1 MQLVDVLKENMI
13 FLNFEANNKEEA
25 IEKFIN
31 SLEKTGTIKEPNALK
46 DALLEREK
54 LGTTGIGQGIAMPH
68 ARSSA
73 IKDLTVAFFRSEKGI
88 DFKSMDSE
96 PVHLVFLLLA
106 PVTAGGP
113 YLKLLAKISRL
124 LRGDDFRNALMEA
137 KDVSSVLQIIQDND
151 WLGNNSFV

>member
-13 FLNFEANNKEEA
+13 FLNFEAANKEEA

-31 SLEKTGTIKEPNALK
+31 LLDKTGTIKEPNALK

-54 LGTTGIGQGIAMPH
+54 LGTTGIGNGIAMPH

-88 DFKSMDSE
+88 DFKSMDSD

-124 LRGDDFRNALMEA
+124 LRSDDFRKALLEA

-151 WLGNNSFV
+151 

>member
-54 LGTTGIGQGIAMPH
+54 LGTTGVGQGIAMPH

-124 LRGDDFRNALMEA
+124 LRGDDFRTALMEA
-137 KDVSSVLQIIQDND
+137 KDVSQVLQIIQDND
-151 WLGNNSFV
+151 

>member
-54 LGTTGIGQGIAMPH
+54 LGTTGVGNGIAMPH

-124 LRGDDFRNALMEA
+124 LRGDDFRTALMEA
-137 KDVSSVLQIIQDND
+137 KDVAAVLQIIQDND
-151 WLGNNSFV
+151 

>member
-13 FLNFEANNKEEA
+13 FLNFEAANKEEA

-31 SLEKTGTIKEPNALK
+31 SLEQTGTIKEPNALK

-124 LRGDDFRNALMEA
+124 LRSDDFRKALIEA
-137 KDVSSVLQIIQDND
+137 KDVATILQIIQDND
-151 WLGNNSFV
+151 

>member
-13 FLNFEANNKEEA
+13 FLNFEAANKEEA

-31 SLEKTGTIKEPNALK
+31 SLERTGTIKEPNALK

-96 PVHLVFLLLA
+96 PVHLIFLLLA

-124 LRGDDFRNALMEA
+124 LRSDDFRKALLEA
-137 KDVSSVLQIIQDND
+137 KDVANILQIIQDND
-151 WLGNNSFV
+151 

>member
-124 LRGDDFRNALMEA
+124 LRGDDFRTALMEA

-151 WLGNNSFV
+151 

>member
-13 FLNFEANNKEEA
+13 FLNFEAANKEDA
-25 IEKFIN
+25 IEKFIS
-31 SLEKTGTIKEPNALK
+31 SLEKTGTIKEANALK

-54 LGTTGIGQGIAMPH
+54 LGTTGVGNGIAMPH

-73 IKDLTVAFFRSEKGI
+73 IKDLTVAFFRSEKGF

-106 PVTAGGP
+106 PVSAGGP
-113 YLKLLAKISRL
+113 YLKLLASISRL
-124 LRGDDFRNALMEA
+124 LRSDDFRNSLMEA
-137 KDVSSVLQIIQDND
+137 KDVAAIMQTIQDNE
-151 WLGNNSFV
+151 

>member
-13 FLNFEANNKEEA
+13 FLNFEASNKEEA

-54 LGTTGIGQGIAMPH
+54 LGTTGVGQGIAMPH

-124 LRGDDFRNALMEA
+124 LRGDDFRTALMEA
-137 KDVSSVLQIIQDND
+137 KDVSQVLQIIQDND
-151 WLGNNSFV
+151 

>member
-13 FLNFEANNKEEA
+13 FLNFEAANKEEA
-25 IEKFIN
+25 IDKFIN
-31 SLEKTGTIKEPNALK
+31 SLDRTGTIKEPNALK

-54 LGTTGIGQGIAMPH
+54 LGTTGIGNGIAMPH

-124 LRGDDFRNALMEA
+124 LRSDDFRKSLIEA
-137 KDVSSVLQIIQDND
+137 KDVATVLQIIQDND
-151 WLGNNSFV
+151 

>member
-106 PVTAGGP
+106 PVTAGGH

-124 LRGDDFRNALMEA
+124 LRGDDFRTALMEA

-151 WLGNNSFV
+151 WLGKSFV

>member
-31 SLEKTGTIKEPNALK
+31 SLDKTGTIKEPNALK

-124 LRGDDFRNALMEA
+124 LRGDDFRTALMEA

-151 WLGNNSFV
+151 WLGKSFV

>member
-1 MQLVDVLKENMI
+1 MEGISMQLVDVLKENMI

-54 LGTTGIGQGIAMPH
+54 LGTTGVGNGIAMPH

-124 LRGDDFRNALMEA
+124 LRGDDFRTALMEA
-137 KDVSSVLQIIQDND
+137 KDVAAVLQIIQDND
-151 WLGNNSFV
+151 

>member
-54 LGTTGIGQGIAMPH
+54 LGTTGVGQGIAMPH

-124 LRGDDFRNALMEA
+124 LRSDDFRTALMEA

-151 WLGNNSFV
+151 

>member
-54 LGTTGIGQGIAMPH
+54 LGTTGVGQGIAMPH

-124 LRGDDFRNALMEA
+124 LRGDDFRTALMEA

-151 WLGNNSFV
+151 

>member
-13 FLNFEANNKEEA
+13 FLNFEAANKEEA
-25 IEKFIN
+25 IDKFIN
-31 SLEKTGTIKEPNALK
+31 SLDRTGTIKEPNALK

-54 LGTTGIGQGIAMPH
+54 LGTTGIGNGIAMPH

-124 LRGDDFRNALMEA
+124 LRSDDFRKALIEA
-137 KDVSSVLQIIQDND
+137 KDVASVLQIIQDND
-151 WLGNNSFV
+151 

>member
-46 DALLEREK
+46 DALLEREN

-124 LRGDDFRNALMEA
+124 LRGDDFRTALMEA

-151 WLGNNSFV
+151 

>member
-13 FLNFEANNKEEA
+13 FLNFEASNKEEA

-68 ARSSA
+68 ARLSA

-124 LRGDDFRNALMEA
+124 LRGDDFRTALMEA

-151 WLGNNSFV
+151 

>member
-13 FLNFEANNKEEA
+13 FLNFEASNKEEA

-124 LRGDDFRNALMEA
+124 LRGDDFRTALMEA

-151 WLGNNSFV
+151 

>member
-13 FLNFEANNKEEA
+13 FLNFEATNKEEA

-54 LGTTGIGQGIAMPH
+54 LGTTGVGQGIAMPH

-73 IKDLTVAFFRSEKGI
+73 IKDLTVAFFRSDKGI
-88 DFKSMDSE
+88 DFKAMDSE

-124 LRGDDFRNALMEA
+124 LRGDDFRKSLMEA
-137 KDVSSVLQIIQDND
+137 KDVSTVLQIIQDND
-151 WLGNNSFV
+151 

>member
-13 FLNFEANNKEEA
+13 FLNFEASNKEEA

-31 SLEKTGTIKEPNALK
+31 SVEKTGTIKEPNALK

-124 LRGDDFRNALMEA
+124 LRGDDFRTALMEA

-151 WLGNNSFV
+151 

>member
-13 FLNFEANNKEEA
+13 FLNFEAANKEEA

-31 SLEKTGTIKEPNALK
+31 SLERTGTIKEPNALK

-124 LRGDDFRNALMEA
+124 LRSDDFRKALLEA
-137 KDVSSVLQIIQDND
+137 KDVASILQIIQDND
-151 WLGNNSFV
+151 

>member
-31 SLEKTGTIKEPNALK
+31 SLDKTGTIKEPNALK

-124 LRGDDFRNALMEA
+124 LRGDDFRTALMEA

-151 WLGNNSFV
+151 

>member
-1 MQLVDVLKENMI
+1 MQLVDVLKENLV
-13 FLNFEANNKEEA
+13 FLNFEAANKEEA

-31 SLEKTGTIKEPNALK
+31 CLENTGTIKEPNALK

-54 LGTTGIGQGIAMPH
+54 LGTTGIGNGIAMPH

-73 IKDLTVAFFRSEKGI
+73 IKDLTVAFFRSEKGF
-88 DFKSMDSE
+88 DFKSMDSD

-106 PVTAGGP
+106 PVSSGGP

-124 LRGDDFRNALMEA
+124 LRSEDFRLSLLNA
-137 KDVSSVLQIIQDND
+137 KDVAAVLQTIQDND
-151 WLGNNSFV
+151 

>member
-31 SLEKTGTIKEPNALK
+31 SLDKTGTIKEPNALK

-151 WLGNNSFV
+151 WLGKSFV

>member
-13 FLNFEANNKEEA
+13 FLNFEAANKEEA

-31 SLEKTGTIKEPNALK
+31 SLERTGTIKEPNALK

-96 PVHLVFLLLA
+96 PVHLIFLLLA

-124 LRGDDFRNALMEA
+124 LRSDDFRKALLEA
-137 KDVSSVLQIIQDND
+137 KDVATILQIIQDND
-151 WLGNNSFV
+151 

>member
-13 FLNFEANNKEEA
+13 FLNFEASNKEEA

-31 SLEKTGTIKEPNALK
+31 ALEKTGTIKEPNALK

-54 LGTTGIGQGIAMPH
+54 LGTTGVGNGIAMPH

-124 LRGDDFRNALMEA
+124 LRGDDFRTALMEA
-137 KDVSSVLQIIQDND
+137 KDVAAVLQIIQDND
-151 WLGNNSFV
+151 